1 MGYYSGNGVTSGGGE
16 TTSLMRTGPSP
27 EGAYYLYQRVKTTT
41 NTKNGVA
48 LSAAQVERA
57 DMSLNWWRW
66 PGGLVEPGC
75 RGTKKSVQYSQIG
88 DSNLYALQVTDEIV
102 QVRGKVGSYD
112 SGWVS

>member
-16 TTSLMRTGPSP
+16 SPSLSRTGPSP
-27 EGAYYLYQRVKTTT
+27 QGAYYLYQRSKATTT
-41 NTKNGVA
+41 TKNGVSLA
-48 LSAAQVERA
+48 TAKAERG
-57 DMSLNWWRW
+57 DINMNYWQW

-88 DSNLYALQVTDEIV
+88 DSNLYTLQVTDEVV
-102 QVRGKVGSYD
+102 QVRGKVGTYD